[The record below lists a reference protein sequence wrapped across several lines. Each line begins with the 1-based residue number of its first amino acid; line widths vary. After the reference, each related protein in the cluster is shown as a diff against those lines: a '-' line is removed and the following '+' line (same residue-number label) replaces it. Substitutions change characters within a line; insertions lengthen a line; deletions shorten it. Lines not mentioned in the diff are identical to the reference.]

1 MTEDELHEAAY
12 PFGIEKLDKKSV
24 SHSRE
29 MKQLPELTV
38 EMKLV
43 KEVLWAQ

>member
-12 PFGIEKLDKKSV
+12 PFGIEKLDQKSV

-29 MKQLPELTV
+29 IKQLPGLTV
-38 EMKLV
+38 EKKLV
-43 KEVLWAQ
+43 KEVLWTQ

>member
-12 PFGIEKLDKKSV
+12 PFGKEKLDKKSV

-29 MKQLPELTV
+29 MKQLSGLTA
-38 EMKLV
+38 ENKLV

>member
-12 PFGIEKLDKKSV
+12 PFGIEKLEKKSV

-38 EMKLV
+38 EKKLV